1 MNIPLVKRA
10 MEFYKVREIPGKK
23 HNNFIVDWTNRI
35 LSWAY
40 DDEIPWCSSFMNAMA
55 QDVGLEHTG
64 KANARSW
71 LSIGVE
77 VENPVI
83 SDVVIFWREN
93 RNSWKG
99 HVGIFM
105 GYRYDKRYIA
115 VLGGN
120 QSNEV
125 NISLY
130 PISRLLGFR
139 RLRKQKD
146 IS

>member
-1 MNIPLVKRA
+1 MNIQLVQKA
-10 MEFYKVREIPGKK
+10 MEYYKVREVPGKK
-23 HNNFIVDWTNRI
+23 HNDIISEWTNRI

-40 DDEIPWCSSFMNAMA
+40 DDEVPWCSSFMNAMA
-55 QDVGLEHTG
+55 EDSGLEKTG

-71 LSIGVE
+71 LNAGVE
-77 VENPVI
+77 VDNPII
-83 SDVVIFWREN
+83 SDVVIFWRSSPK
-93 RNSWKG
+93 SWKG

-105 GYRYDKRYIA
+105 GYRYDGKYIA

-130 PISRLLGFR
+130 PVSRLLGFR
-139 RLRKQKD
+139 RLRKAKD

>member
-1 MNIPLVKRA
+1 MNIPLVQHA
-10 MEFYKVREIPGKK
+10 MEFYKEREIPGKK
-23 HNNFIVDWTNRI
+23 HNSFIVDWTNRI

-40 DDEIPWCSSFMNAMA
+40 DDEIPWCSLFMNAMA
-55 QDVGLEHTG
+55 EDVGLERTG

-71 LSIGVE
+71 LSIGIE

-83 SDVVIFWREN
+83 SDVVVFWREN
-93 RNSWKG
+93 RKSWKG

-105 GYRYDKRYIA
+105 GYTHDKKHIA

-130 PISRLLGFR
+130 PASRLLGFR